1 MTTSNPGLVA
11 AFATVMVMHFAS
23 AFSLVSVSRLG
34 ASPCDRRNSFC
45 LQLISDNRDSAEG
58 DSTREEAKSIRR
70 RLRRRN
76 LEYWGVER
84 LSLPSFPSTFDAV
97 ADDVFHAISGTI
109 CGLQRPDPNTASNA
123 MHQSVLDYRPTHPF
137 SSSKRRWLNGDD
149 SDVTTK
155 HSKRKTQDTS
165 PRMGV
170 EIDGSA
176 YLLEK
181 SNDEGRAMR
190 RLSLQI
196 AKRLSTLPW
205 DKTDSSARRMR
216 SVAIYFNSVEQSLLA
231 SRELSLLKKDEK
243 NADPKCFDNI
253 QIHCLGQDSVPL
265 VLVKEKSSTV
275 QEERIIL
282 IVKPTDYDANSLIP
296 THDDSRHPR
305 IQTNVVDKL
314 QALLFQASASSIP
327 AVVLSPRLSEL
338 PPLQQASEAYKRTG
352 PAGFEQSGFQ
362 KSSTYG
368 GIEPPVGPTSWLL
381 RGEKTR
387 HAFLLLLLYELELNT
402 MIFAADLVPP
412 VFVWVGCANTIF
424 QRNHSR
430 WSLRSVAALFRDQQ
444 HVAASFD
451 DPGDEVTYSFY
462 SRVAIVQ
469 SAMDTGHSWHM
480 FAVKERFKP
489 RHTESTSK
497 IAPSR
502 MHLSDRDERDVSYHY
517 MGSSIASRGRPSS
530 HIMNDVFEEFCEHFT
545 AK

>member
-1 MTTSNPGLVA
+1 MTTSNQGLVA
-11 AFATVMVMHFAS
+11 AFATVMVMHFAG
-23 AFSLVSVSRLG
+23 ALSLVSVSRQG
-34 ASPCDRRNSFC
+34 ASLCDRRNNNC
-45 LQLISDNRDSAEG
+45 LQLISDNHDSAEG
-58 DSTREEAKSIRR
+58 ESTREEVKSIRR

-84 LSLPSFPSTFDAV
+84 LSLSSFPSTFDAV

-109 CGLQRPDPNTASNA
+109 CGLQRPDPNMASNA

-149 SDVTTK
+149 SGVTMK
-155 HSKRKTQDTS
+155 HSKRKTQDTT

-170 EIDGSA
+170 EIDGAA
-176 YLLEK
+176 YLLEN

-205 DKTDSSARRMR
+205 DKTDSSAGRVR
-216 SVAIYFNSVEQSLLA
+216 SVAVYFNSVEQSLLA
-231 SRELSLLKKDEK
+231 SRELSLLKKDGK
-243 NADPKCFDNI
+243 NADRNCFNNI

-265 VLVKEKSSTV
+265 VLVNDKSSTV
-275 QEERIIL
+275 PEERIIL

-296 THDDSRHPR
+296 THDDSRHRPR

-381 RGEKTR
+381 RGEKTG
-387 HAFLLLLLYELELNT
+387 HAFFLLPLYE
-402 MIFAADLVPP
+402 
-412 VFVWVGCANTIF
+412 
-424 QRNHSR
+424 H
-430 WSLRSVAALFRDQQ
+430 
-444 HVAASFD
+444 
-451 DPGDEVTYSFY
+451 
-462 SRVAIVQ
+462 
-469 SAMDTGHSWHM
+469 
-480 FAVKERFKP
+480 
-489 RHTESTSK
+489 
-497 IAPSR
+497 
-502 MHLSDRDERDVSYHY
+502 
-517 MGSSIASRGRPSS
+517 
-530 HIMNDVFEEFCEHFT
+530 
-545 AK
+545 

>member
-23 AFSLVSVSRLG
+23 AFSVVSVSRQG
-34 ASPCDRRNSFC
+34 AYLCDRRNNNC
-45 LQLISDNRDSAEG
+45 LQLISDNHDSAEG
-58 DSTREEAKSIRR
+58 DNTREEAKSIRR

-84 LSLPSFPSTFDAV
+84 LSLPSFPSTVDAV
-97 ADDVFHAISGTI
+97 ASDVFHAISGTI

-155 HSKRKTQDTS
+155 HSKRKTQVTS

-170 EIDGSA
+170 EIDGAA

-205 DKTDSSARRMR
+205 DKTDSSARRVR
-216 SVAIYFNSVEQSLLA
+216 SVAVYFNSVEQSLLA

-243 NADPKCFDNI
+243 NVDHKSFDNI
-253 QIHCLGQDSVPL
+253 QIHCLGQDSAPL

-275 QEERIIL
+275 PEERIIL
-282 IVKPTDYDANSLIP
+282 IVKPTDYDANSLI
-296 THDDSRHPR
+296 DSRHLPR

-381 RGEKTR
+381 RGEKTG
-387 HAFLLLLLYELELNT
+387 HAFFLLLFYE
-402 MIFAADLVPP
+402 
-412 VFVWVGCANTIF
+412 
-424 QRNHSR
+424 H
-430 WSLRSVAALFRDQQ
+430 
-444 HVAASFD
+444 
-451 DPGDEVTYSFY
+451 
-462 SRVAIVQ
+462 
-469 SAMDTGHSWHM
+469 
-480 FAVKERFKP
+480 
-489 RHTESTSK
+489 
-497 IAPSR
+497 
-502 MHLSDRDERDVSYHY
+502 
-517 MGSSIASRGRPSS
+517 
-530 HIMNDVFEEFCEHFT
+530 
-545 AK
+545 